1 MIKHIIATLLA
12 FTTIMLS
19 GCFLLPEEQEYTV
32 PPVINL
38 EQEASIEEEV
48 VLRGDIVDNKT
59 LNVKYQSSRKEE
71 YSFKLSY
78 EKITDV
84 YVSLGDQVK
93 KGQVL
98 AELNAESLLE
108 DIEALKLDLK
118 KMNTDIE
125 YYNNLIAVDPN
136 NKDMYEQQK
145 ESYSNSIESSN
156 QRIKELQDKINDRQI
171 VAGMDGVVTYLK
183 DIIEGD
189 VSNEDTVYII
199 VSDNN
204 KKIIG
209 SCEKN
214 DNFQVGK
221 EYILETDEINYTVI
235 LSDISEVSET
245 KVDVSFEFIEEVG
258 TLDDNFKGKVIYET
272 NEAIDVLY
280 LPTSAVTILGDESFV
295 YIRNE
300 EGFRTKKVIK
310 VGKIV
315 GNNIVIEEGLEE
327 DELVISN

>member
-1 MIKHIIATLLA
+1 MIKHIIAILLA

-32 PPVINL
+32 PPVINQ

-59 LNVKYQSSRKEE
+59 VSVKYQSSRKEE

-108 DIEALKLDLK
+108 EIEALKTDLK

-125 YYNNLIAVDPN
+125 YYNNLIAVDPS

-145 ESYSNSIESSN
+145 ESYSNSIEASN
-156 QRIKELQDKINDRQI
+156 QRMKELQAKINDRQI

-183 DIIEGD
+183 DFVEGD

-209 SCEKN
+209 SCEKD
-214 DNFQVGK
+214 DNFQIGN

-235 LSDISEVSET
+235 LSDINEVSEN
-245 KVDVSFEFIEEVG
+245 KLEVSFEFTEEVG
-258 TLDDNFKGKVIYET
+258 VLDDSFKGKVIYET

-280 LPTSAVTILGDESFV
+280 LPTSVVTILGDESFV
-295 YIRNE
+295 YVRNE
-300 EGFRTKKVIK
+300 EGFRTKKMVK
-310 VGKIV
+310 VGKII